1 MKTETLAQAIQFAM
15 NVPEVQRHII
25 ALEKLPDR
33 FKIHRIMATV
43 TDEAENIIRVFLN
56 FSEKSNPND
65 YKEDALI
72 DIQGTSPADFKVLDI
87 IPFELKP

>member
-15 NVPEVQRHII
+15 NVPEVQRHIQ
-25 ALEKLPDR
+25 ALEKLPNR

-43 TDEAENIIRVFLN
+43 TNEDENIIRVFIN
-56 FSEKSNPND
+56 FNEKANPND

-72 DIQGTSPADFKVLDI
+72 DIQGISPADFKVLNI
-87 IPFELKP
+87 IPFELNP

>member
-1 MKTETLAQAIQFAM
+1 MKTETLTQAIQFAM
-15 NVPEVQRHII
+15 NVPEVQRHIV
-25 ALEKLPDR
+25 ALEKLPHR

-43 TDEAENIIRVFLN
+43 TDEDTKTIRVLLN

-72 DIQGTSPADFKVLDI
+72 DIQGNSPEDFKLLSI
-87 IPFELKP
+87 IPFEVNP